1 MDQNPYSPPKDIEQK
16 HDRSFFER
24 LMIVVAAG
32 LTGCLSGAVAHF
44 AIGFLVYFL
53 SVTLGNGS
61 LSDVLDDVGFFAS
74 WLLGLFVMVIAS
86 FFAHRRFSRPKKS
99 VSEAIPDDLPNT

>member
-1 MDQNPYSPPKDIEQK
+1 MDPNPYSPPKDIEQK
-16 HDRSFFER
+16 HHRSLLER
-24 LMIVVAAG
+24 LMILVAAA
-32 LTGCLSGAVAHF
+32 LTGCLCGAVAHF

-53 SVTLGNGS
+53 SVILWNGS
-61 LSDVLDDVGFFAS
+61 LSDVLGEVGLFAS

-99 VSEAIPDDLPNT
+99 ATQTIVEELPNT